1 MSGKWAVCCWNTTLS
16 VPWFST
22 QRNIQGTES
31 ATRLPTR
38 TDLVVEARRHG
49 EGRAKARKILEG
61 CHPHANLRRLPP
73 DDGSFR
79 FQPANKARP

>member
-1 MSGKWAVCCWNTTLS
+1 MRS
-16 VPWFST
+16 VMLEYEAECSVFST
-22 QRNIQGTES
+22 PRNIQGTES

-73 DDGSFR
+73 DDEQLLGTL
-79 FQPANKARP
+79 